1 MADLI
6 RIKRSG
12 TSGNPSV
19 LANGE
24 LAYSYFDGAGG
35 NKLYIGTGS
44 ENNLNAADHTIIGGK
59 YYTDLL
65 GGENAPFGIVTPN
78 TALIADSN
86 GELDAIKVGKVT
98 LTTSILENDSGD
110 LNLVSAGNV
119 NLGGSSRLVNL
130 LDPVDPQDAVTKT
143 YADDIAASVVFTV
156 GANGEVTTFTPSQTT
171 LTFEGGLGLSAQ
183 LDSVNNSITFGL
195 DSSGVTA
202 DTYGDETKIPRITV
216 DHTGRITDVT
226 TSDIA
231 TSLTVNGD
239 TVSLLDSDIT
249 FSGSSNVNVT
259 YDSSTNT
266 VDYSLDSEVT
276 GLSKLVVGNLEIDGN
291 TIKSTDSSNEIIID
305 PAPTDSDGGTLVI
318 RGDLVVQGTQTT
330 IHSTEVS
337 VNDLTF
343 TLASGATSDL
353 EADGA
358 GIIIGGADASIL
370 YDAQNDRLTT
380 NKGLDINGPLSING
394 ESIGEVIDDKVS
406 NLLVGGEGLT
416 LEYNDSD
423 DQYSVSADLATTS
436 STGVASF
443 DSAQFSVDS
452 VGHVNIHS
460 LDGDNTLI
468 KLKTYDSAGVLPTE
482 QELNVGELAI
492 NTADGKVFVKRQH
505 EGIGSIIELGSG
517 LGDGSGGT
525 FDTFD
530 YVASQEQVT
539 ITGQDTFGNGLEYD
553 VGGRL
558 LVFLNGVLLNSSID
572 YVAND
577 GLSIVFTVPLDAGY
591 HVQVAAYRA
600 AIIDIQNDLNIEDN
614 VRLLIG
620 TGYDA
625 LLTHD
630 GTNTI
635 LEQRPNA
642 TGDLKIRHSDS
653 DVMSVKQNEVILHKS
668 TQIKDYGIDTN
679 KVITSGNMD
688 PIVIDTVPLSD
699 FRTARYTIQIS
710 NISNMSYQSN
720 ELLLVH
726 DGVEV
731 YTTLYGEL
739 HTGPSP
745 EASIE
750 VNIVGTNMVVTIS
763 PNSTHSYEFKSVR
776 HSVSV

>member
-24 LAYSYFDGAGG
+24 LAYSYFDGVGG
-35 NKLYIGTGS
+35 DKLYIGTGS
-44 ENNLNAADHTIIGGK
+44 ENNLNAAEHTIIGGK

-86 GELDAIKVGKVT
+86 GELDEIKVGKVT
-98 LTTSILENDSGD
+98 LTTSTLENTLGD
-110 LNLVSAGNV
+110 LNLVSPGNV

-130 LDPVDPQDAVTKT
+130 LDPIDPQDAVTKT

-239 TVSLLDSDIT
+239 TISLLDSNIS
-249 FSGSSNVNVT
+249 FSGSSNVNVV
-259 YDSSTNT
+259 YDSATNT
-266 VDYSLDSEVT
+266 VDYSLNSEVT

-318 RGDLVVQGTQTT
+318 RGDLIVQGTQTT

-394 ESIGEVIDDKVS
+394 ESIGEVIDDKVA

-423 DQYSVSADLATTS
+423 NQYSVSADLATTS
-436 STGVASF
+436 TTGVASF
-443 DSAQFSVDS
+443 DSDQFNVDS
-452 VGHVNIHS
+452 VGHVNLHS
-460 LDGDNTLI
+460 IDGDNTLI
-468 KLKTYDSAGVLPTE
+468 RLKTYDSAGVLPTE

-530 YVASQEQVT
+530 YVAIQEQVT

-630 GTNTI
+630 GNNTI

-653 DVMSVKQNEVILHKS
+653 DVMDITQSKAVLHKP
-668 TQIKDYGIDTN
+668 TQIKDYSVDTN
-679 KVITSGNMD
+679 LVITSGNMD
-688 PIVIDTVPLSD
+688 PIVVDTVPLSD
-699 FRTARYTIQIS
+699 FRTAQYTMQIS
-710 NISNMSYQSN
+710 NISDMSYQSN
-720 ELLLVH
+720 ELLFVH
-726 DGVEV
+726 DGTQIYSDQYSEI
-731 YTTLYGEL
+731 YTGA
-739 HTGPSP
+739 SA
-745 EASIE
+745 EASI
-750 VNIVGTNMVVTIS
+750 NASIVGTDMVVTIS